1 MNLTERERSV
11 LKEVSLDSR
20 VWVTWRFLDDER
32 STIRF
37 RIVVKVGERLV
48 KVDVPLPANVV
59 YDSGV
64 DVAKMLLDEVD
75 KQ

>member
-1 MNLTERERSV
+1 MNLTERERSI

-20 VWVTWRFLDDER
+20 VWVTWRFLDDKR
-32 STIRF
+32 SVVRF

-59 YDSGV
+59 YDSGI
-64 DVAKMLLDEVD
+64 DVAKILLDEVD

>member
-1 MNLTERERSV
+1 MNLTERERLI

>member
-1 MNLTERERSV
+1 MNLTERERSI

-64 DVAKMLLDEVD
+64 DVAKIILDEVD